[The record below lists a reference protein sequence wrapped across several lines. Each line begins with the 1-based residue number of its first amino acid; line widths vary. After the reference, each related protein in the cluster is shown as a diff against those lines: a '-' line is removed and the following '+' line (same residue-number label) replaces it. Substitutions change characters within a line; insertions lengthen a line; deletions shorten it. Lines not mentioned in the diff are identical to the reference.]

1 MHILYKEEDNGYVGM
16 FFQPQLQKPELIIE
30 FKKWSLKDSRRYKK
44 IWEVIK
50 KNLKEAGITEVYSFL
65 ILFFSLFSAAS
76 VSSDYTIYEDAEAEL
91 EEELEEEQE
100 EVEKKREQVSEA
112 AQDLNLQ
119 ANEHYIVQMP

>member
-1 MHILYKEEDNGYVGM
+1 MLVPY
-16 FFQPQLQKPELIIE
+16 LII
-30 FKKWSLKDSRRYKK
+30 
-44 IWEVIK
+44 V
-50 KNLKEAGITEVYSFL
+50 GIALVLVFTMFTILLAQLFPIL

-100 EVEKKREQVSEA
+100 EVEKKREEVSKA